1 MQGGIAICGV
11 ILAIAFRS
19 YDLLCP
25 LTPSKAQT
33 YKVHEGMDLRSWR
46 DDATL
51 TPNVLTSSFMNFL
64 GLNSG
69 KVIKDMFHWGR
80 LEVCVGP
87 GTVFRGF

>member
-33 YKVHEGMDLRSWR
+33 YKVHEGMDLLERARASR
-46 DDATL
+46 QREQ
-51 TPNVLTSSFMNFL
+51 TSFL
-64 GLNSG
+64 HPCPSYRLPQEG
-69 KVIKDMFHWGR
+69 VTQIKD
-80 LEVCVGP
+80 GP
-87 GTVFRGF
+87 SHLKDLDYK